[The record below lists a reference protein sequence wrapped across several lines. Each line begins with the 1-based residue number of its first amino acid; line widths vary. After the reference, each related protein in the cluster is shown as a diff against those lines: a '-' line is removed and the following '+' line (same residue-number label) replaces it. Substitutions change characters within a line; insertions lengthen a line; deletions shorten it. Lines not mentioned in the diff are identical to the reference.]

1 MRTRFLAI
9 AALVMAPVIILAA
22 VIPLWRDGEPA
33 ARVDMTRRAEMK
45 APDAA
50 PAITYAYLPQYS
62 HSTSYLRHR
71 ALVEYLQK
79 TTGLA
84 IRQVFPDTFE
94 AHRRMVE
101 RGEIDISFSNPMTY
115 VLLAQ
120 SGARAFARIVEP
132 SGQPSFRG
140 QIIARAD
147 NDALQT
153 ETDCRGKRWIAVDPY
168 SAGGYLFVLGHF
180 HGHGVHE
187 QDFAEIAFA
196 PGPGGK
202 QEKAVLGVYAGR
214 YDIASIRE
222 GTLGIVEG
230 KVDLSALKVVAT
242 TREYPSWVYA
252 ARKNLDPAIERRIAA
267 AMFAL
272 AENDP
277 EHEHILAAAGM
288 RGIIP
293 ATDSDYAPCR
303 ELFATLRLDPARLG
317 PE

>member
-9 AALVMAPVIILAA
+9 AALVMAIAAAIQLWWEVEPVT
-22 VIPLWRDGEPA
+22 
-33 ARVDMTRRAEMK
+33 RVDLTRRAEVK
-45 APDAA
+45 APEAV

-79 TTGLA
+79 ATGLA

-120 SGARAFARIVEP
+120 SGARAFAGIVEP
-132 SGQPSFRG
+132 SGRATFRG
-140 QIIARAD
+140 QVIARAD
-147 NDALQT
+147 NTAIKT
-153 ETDCRGKRWIAVDPY
+153 EQDCRGKRWIAVDPY

-180 HGHGVHE
+180 HDKGLTE
-187 QDFAEIAFA
+187 SDFAEIAFA

-222 GTLGIVEG
+222 GTLGILEG

-252 ARKNLDPAIERRIAA
+252 ARKGLDPDIVRRIAS

-272 AENDP
+272 SENDP
-277 EHEHILAAAGM
+277 EHERILAAAGM

-293 ATDSDYAPCR
+293 TTDRDYDPCR
-303 ELFATLRLDPARLG
+303 ELFTTLRLDPSKVGA
-317 PE
+317 E